1 MKRMLFIILLVFIA
15 VSLWSDNILM
25 IVAPG
30 NFRDEEFKTPYRIF
44 RDDSFNVVVAS
55 TTTDTVK
62 GMLGYKLKPDILID
76 SVKVKDYA
84 ALVIVGGVGTLKLR
98 GNKTLYKII
107 RDFRNDTTKVLS
119 AICLSPIHLIE
130 SGVVDS
136 MMIASFVIPDVL
148 REAKKHNVI
157 VKNKGVLVHE
167 RLITAAGPK
176 WAEEFAKKIV
186 EEIDRLKGK

>member
-1 MKRMLFIILLVFIA
+1 MKKLFFLLFLFIVTLG
-15 VSLWSDNILM
+15 LWADSILM

-30 NFRDEEFKTPYRIF
+30 NFRDEEFKIPYKIF
-44 RDDSFNVVVAS
+44 KEDSFDVVVAS
-55 TTTDTVK
+55 TSTDTVK

-76 SVKVKDYA
+76 SVNVDDYT

-136 MMIASFVIPDVL
+136 MTIASFVIPDV
-148 REAKKHNVI
+148 
-157 VKNKGVLVHE
+157 
-167 RLITAAGPK
+167 
-176 WAEEFAKKIV
+176 
-186 EEIDRLKGK
+186 